1 MKAHKLLKYLKVYI
15 IREGM
20 VRYSYQYIK
29 KTDWMN
35 ECMSELN
42 FISLY
47 FQKDV
52 DIRNKLQKCL
62 EAFKTKVS

>member
-1 MKAHKLLKYLKVYI
+1 
-15 IREGM
+15 
-20 VRYSYQYIK
+20 
-29 KTDWMN
+29 MN

-52 DIRNKLQKCL
+52 DIRYELQKCL
-62 EAFKTKVS
+62 EGFKTKVS